1 MLNILSKLKFMFKR
15 PYLKLIKER
24 IEEPRMFIQVILG
37 PRQVGK
43 TTMIT
48 QLLSQLS
55 IPNLYE
61 SADAI
66 SATNSAWLIQVWESA
81 RLRLKASGAAE
92 FLIVI
97 DEIQKID
104 NWSEIVKQQWDKD
117 TRENV
122 NIKVILLGS
131 SRLLIQKGLT
141 ESLAGRFETLYL
153 GHWSYPEMQEA
164 FGWSIE
170 QYVYFGGYP
179 GSATLISN
187 EERWKNY
194 IKDSL
199 IETSISKD
207 ILMLTRVDKPA
218 LLKRLFEIGCLYS
231 GQILSYTKI
240 MGQLLDAGNTT
251 TLANYL
257 KLLSDCGLLGGLDK
271 FAADVIRKRSSSPKF
286 QVYNNAL
293 ITSQSNETYE
303 KAIIN
308 PKLWGRLVESSVGAH
323 LINYSISERFNL
335 YYWRDGNYEVD
346 FILEKGD
353 EVIGL
358 EVKSG
363 MRAENAGM
371 SVFAERFNP
380 EKVLLVGTGG
390 IPYDEFLKINPKEL
404 F

>member
-1 MLNILSKLKFMFKR
+1 MFYRSYLETVKKR
-15 PYLKLIKER
+15 IQ
-24 IEEPRMFIQVILG
+24 EPRKFIQVILG

-43 TTMIT
+43 TTMIS

-66 SATNSAWLIQVWESA
+66 SVTNSAWLTQLWEAA
-81 RLRLKASGAAE
+81 RLRIKVSGATE
-92 FLIVI
+92 YLIVI

-117 TRENV
+117 TREKI

-131 SRLLIQKGLT
+131 SRLLIQQGLT
-141 ESLAGRFETLYL
+141 ESLAGRFETMYL
-153 GHWSYPEMQEA
+153 GHWTYTEMQEA

-179 GSATLISN
+179 GSAILIDD

-218 LLKRLFEIGCLYS
+218 LLKRLFELGSLYS

-240 MGQLLDAGNTT
+240 IGQLQDAGNTT

-271 FAADVIRKRSSSPKF
+271 YAGDIIRKRGSSPKF

-293 ITSQSNETYE
+293 ITSQANDTYE

-308 PKLWGRLVESSVGAH
+308 PELWGRLVESSVGTH
-323 LINYSISERFNL
+323 LINNSIPERYNL
-335 YYWRDGNYEVD
+335 YYWREGNHEVD

-353 EVIGL
+353 KVIGL

-363 MRAENAGM
+363 MKAENTGM
-371 SVFAERFNP
+371 GVFAEKFHP

-390 IPYDEFLKINPKEL
+390 IPYEEFLKINPREL